1 MPLKSKRVFALGLLL
16 FAFGSTFSSRL
27 NAGGGPPPE
36 TEIKSTKDLKQ
47 FMYKFGA
54 LVAGIEILKVKEK
67 NLDWGTID
75 LTLKEMEQNLE
86 ALQKADTSNFYKQ
99 YTDQLAAQLT
109 DLKVMSRRKD
119 KNIYDGFDKLTN
131 TCFQCHAVHRP
142 SDFLKPKENRR
153 ISGSD

>member
-1 MPLKSKRVFALGLLL
+1 MSSKLIFKFGLLL
-16 FAFGSTFSSRL
+16 FLFGFAFSPRL
-27 NAGGGPPPE
+27 EAGGGPPPE
-36 TEIKSTKDLKQ
+36 TEIKSSKDLKQ

-67 NLDWGTID
+67 TLDWGTID
-75 LTLKEMEQNLE
+75 LTLKEMGQNLE

-99 YTDQLAAQLT
+99 FTDQLADQLT
-109 DLKVMSRRKD
+109 ELKMMSRKKD

-153 ISGSD
+153 ISGGN